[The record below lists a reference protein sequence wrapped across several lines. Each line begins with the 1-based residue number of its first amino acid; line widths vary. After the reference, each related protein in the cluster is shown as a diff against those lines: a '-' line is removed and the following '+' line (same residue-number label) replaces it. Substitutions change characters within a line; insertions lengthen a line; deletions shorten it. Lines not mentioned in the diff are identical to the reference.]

1 MVSRISQVFISAALL
16 ALTVSIL
23 FPFLYLLAVSLT
35 NETQLTNMALSKLSL
50 ESYRILLASNDQLL
64 RAFGMSVIRT
74 ALGTLLNMAC
84 SVLLAYSLSKP
95 AMPGRKGLTIYMI
108 ATMVFSGGLIPV
120 YMIVTSLGLNNTIW
134 SMVLPTLVSAYNVIL
149 LRNFFMDVPAAL
161 EESAK
166 IDGAS
171 DWLVLG
177 RIILPLSKPVLATI
191 TLFYAVYH
199 WNEWFQIMLYV
210 GNPKLWT
217 IQVFL
222 RNLIMES
229 TQMDNMMQVGSE
241 LMSVS
246 PESIKMAT
254 ILVVT
259 IPVAAVYPFVQK
271 YFVSGIQLGAVKE

>member
-1 MVSRISQVFISAALL
+1 MVSKLSQLLIGTALL
-16 ALTVSIL
+16 ALTISIV

-35 NETQLTNMALSKLSL
+35 NETQLANMSLTKLSL
-50 ESYRILLASNDQLL
+50 QSYRIILASNDQLL

-84 SVLLAYSLSKP
+84 SVLLAYALSKP
-95 AMPGRKGLTIYMI
+95 AMPGRKSLTIYMI

-120 YMIVTSLGLNNTIW
+120 YMVVTSLGLNNTIW
-134 SMVLPTLVSAYNVIL
+134 AMVLPTLVSAYNVIL

-171 DWLVLG
+171 DWLILG

-210 GNPKLWT
+210 GDPRMWT